1 MMQQG
6 IRYWLGLA
14 SLAIIVTGCGAQGV
28 DELMERAA
36 EMREQGRYQ
45 SAIADYREVL
55 EENPDNAE
63 ARYGLGVASLRQGEY
78 GRAVDALERARAG
91 GISAD
96 RIDPKLAR
104 ALIWDRRAEEVHAR
118 VSMDD
123 LTDSDARA
131 DLEALIGEAHRQT
144 GNQQAAR
151 RAFEDVLARDD
162 DHVTALVGL
171 SRLAANANR
180 PSDAA
185 DFAERAV
192 AADEQSPAAW
202 LATANAARLANRRD
216 DALAAYERVLDL
228 PFTDISVQEQFNA
241 RGQYAQILL
250 AEGRQDE
257 AKEHVETMRQQGTRH
272 PYANYLAGVI
282 AYGDGDLDTAK
293 ERLQTVLSN
302 APNNMPAQFVLGAIR
317 LQEEQYA
324 QAVNLLQDVVSAQ
337 PANAQARAMLATAH
351 RGMDQGER
359 ASRVLAEGIRHVA
372 DDSEAL
378 ALLARAAGDDIESVI
393 ANLDTPDPGNPET
406 QRARLRFARTLM
418 GQGAAQPALALLE
431 QPGLAGGDDELMR
444 RQYLALAALRGGE
457 TDRAVQEAEA
467 LVDNYPESAP
477 AHNVAGGVYMAL
489 ERFDEAQAAFER
501 ASELAPDSA
510 QVAFNMGLL
519 ALSQDNAEGAV
530 SHLERGLQIAPDNL
544 TALMALAEAHNRLGN
559 TADAINALERGA
571 TAAEEAVQPYVAI
584 ARLQRREGNL
594 EAALAAADR
603 AVQRARRNPQV
614 LALQGR
620 LRLEAGQAEAAVDSL
635 QAAVD
640 AAPDSAEL
648 RFQLAQA
655 QSEEGDTQG
664 SLATLKALVAD
675 RPELIQP
682 AYTLAMT
689 QIEQGNYEAALETA
703 HALKEQD
710 NGTGPGNLAQGHALS
725 AAGEHEAA
733 AAAYDRAVD
742 AGQRDALGPLV
753 TSRNEAGIDNPAAPL
768 ERWLENNPDDNGSR
782 MSLAQWYVQRGD
794 YLEAVPHFEALAE
807 ATNHDNASILNN
819 LAWSYHEIDDD
830 RALETARAAH
840 ELAPDSPAVTDT
852 LGWIELQAG
861 NVERAIELLS
871 NAVEQAPDNLGIRY
885 HYAAALAESGETGRA
900 REQLREALDTD
911 EPFPSREQ
919 AHRLMEEL
927 E

>member
-1 MMQQG
+1 MQQG

-14 SLAIIVTGCGAQGV
+14 SLALIVTGCGAQGV

-55 EENPDNAE
+55 EDDPDNAE
-63 ARYGLGVASLRQGEY
+63 ARYWLGVASLRQGEY
-78 GRAVDALERARAG
+78 GRAVDALQRARAG

-96 RIDPKLAR
+96 RVDPMLAR

-118 VSMDD
+118 VSVDE
-123 LTDSDARA
+123 LTDSDART
-131 DLEALIGEAHRQT
+131 DLQALIGEAHRAT
-144 GNQQAAR
+144 GNQQTAR
-151 RAFEDVLARDD
+151 QAFEDALAQDD

-171 SRLAANANR
+171 SRLAAGANR
-180 PSDAA
+180 TSDAA
-185 DFAERAV
+185 AFAERAV

-228 PFTDISVQEQFNA
+228 PLTDISVQEQFNA

-250 AEGRQDE
+250 AEGRRDE
-257 AKEHVETMRQQGTRH
+257 AKEHVETMRQQGARH

-282 AYGDGDLDTAK
+282 AYGDGDLGTAK
-293 ERLQTVLSN
+293 ERLQTALSN
-302 APNNMPAQFVLGAIR
+302 SANNMPAQFVLGAIR

-324 QAVNLLQDVVSAQ
+324 QAVNLLQDVVAAQ

-378 ALLARAAGDDIESVI
+378 ALLARAAGNDIESVI
-393 ANLDTPDPGNPET
+393 ANLDAPDPGDPES
-406 QRARLRFARTLM
+406 QRAQLRFAQTLM

-431 QPGLAGGDDELMR
+431 QPALAGGDDELVR
-444 RQYLALAALRGGE
+444 RQYLALAALRSGE

-467 LVDNYPESAP
+467 LVDNYPENAP
-477 AHNVAGGVYMAL
+477 AHNLAGGVYMAL
-489 ERFDEAQAAFER
+489 ERFDEARAAFER
-501 ASELAPDSA
+501 ASELAPESA
-510 QVAFNMGLL
+510 QVAFNKGLL
-519 ALSQDNAEGAV
+519 ALSQDNAEEAV
-530 SHLERGLQIAPDNL
+530 SHLERGLQTAPDNL

-571 TAAEEAVQPYVAI
+571 TAADEAVQPYVAI

-603 AVQRARRNPQV
+603 AVQRAPGNPQV

-620 LRLEAGQAEAAVDSL
+620 LRLEAGQTEAAVDSL

-648 RFQLAQA
+648 RFQLAQV
-655 QSEEGDTQG
+655 QSEAGDTEG
-664 SLATLKALVAD
+664 SLATLEALVAD
-675 RPELIQP
+675 RPELTQP

-689 QIEQGNYEAALETA
+689 QIEQGSYEAALETA
-703 HALKEQD
+703 EALKEQD

-725 AAGEHEAA
+725 GAGEHEAA
-733 AAAYDRAVD
+733 AAAYGRAVD
-742 AGQRDALGPLV
+742 AGQRDALAPLV
-753 TSRNEAGIDNPAAPL
+753 TSRDEAGIDNPAAPL

-807 ATNHDNASILNN
+807 ATERENASMLNN
-819 LAWSYHEIDDD
+819 LAWSYYEVGDD
-830 RALETARAAH
+830 RALETAREAYA
-840 ELAPDSPAVTDT
+840 LAPDNPTVTDT

-861 NVERAIELLS
+861 NVDRAVELLS
-871 NAVEQAPDNLGIRY
+871 SAVESAPDNPEIRY
-885 HYAAALAESGETGRA
+885 HHAAALVEAGQRDDA
-900 REQLREALDTD
+900 LEQLEAALEGSESFQSRDEAEALATQL
-911 EPFPSREQ
+911 R
-919 AHRLMEEL
+919 
-927 E
+927 